1 MKIECEWLDIYMWVD
16 EESDVMACLL
26 IVEDDVDLGEG
37 IGFAFSADG
46 YVTRLA
52 SCIREGRRM
61 LDDGGVD
68 CVILDCNLPDGN
80 GFEFCRE
87 IRAGSDVPIL
97 MLTARDTELDEV
109 KALELGVD
117 DFMTK
122 PFSVAVL
129 KARVKRLVLR
139 RNGGTVIQ
147 SNGIRVD
154 VKECR
159 VFREGEEVVLSKV
172 EYKLLLFFL
181 ENRNQVLSKE
191 QILENVWDSAGRFV
205 DENTVSVNIR
215 RLRAKVEENPDS
227 PCCIKTV
234 HGLGYIWKE
243 Q

>member
-1 MKIECEWLDIYMWVD
+1 
-16 EESDVMACLL
+16 MACLL

-37 IGFAFSADG
+37 IGCAFSADG
-46 YVTRLA
+46 YVTDLA
-52 SCIREGRRM
+52 VSIRDGRRI
-61 LDDGGVD
+61 LARGGYD
-68 CVILDCNLPDGN
+68 CVILDCNLPDGS
-80 GFEFCRE
+80 GFDFCRE
-87 IRAGSDVPIL
+87 IRAESDVPVL

-109 KALELGVD
+109 MALELGVD

-129 KARVKRLVLR
+129 KARVKRLVMR
-139 RNGGTVIQ
+139 RDGGQAVQ

-154 VKECR
+154 LRECR
-159 VFREGEEVVLSKV
+159 VFRDGGEVLLSKV

-191 QILENVWDSAGRFV
+191 QILEYVWDSSGRFV

-215 RLRAKVEENPDS
+215 RLRAKIEENPDS
-227 PCCIKTV
+227 PSCIKTV

-243 Q
+243 N